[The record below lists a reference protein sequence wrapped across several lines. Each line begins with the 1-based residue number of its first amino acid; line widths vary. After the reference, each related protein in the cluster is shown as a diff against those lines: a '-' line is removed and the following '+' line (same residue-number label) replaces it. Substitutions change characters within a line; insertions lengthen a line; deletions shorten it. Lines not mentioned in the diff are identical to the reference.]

1 VMASLARSLAEPLSV
16 ILRTCLSLFGYDA
29 TVLQYP
35 GSAVPRPPPGPG
47 YGRLGCCQRC
57 LLAFVCLLQF
67 TKWQTW
73 LMAVAF
79 IVTSLLWVFQIN
91 KVAS

>member
-1 VMASLARSLAEPLSV
+1 
-16 ILRTCLSLFGYDA
+16 
-29 TVLQYP
+29 
-35 GSAVPRPPPGPG
+35 
-47 YGRLGCCQRC
+47 
-57 LLAFVCLLQF
+57 LLAILIAIPYRDDAANLQSTGRQPRLVPKMLLAAVCLLQF

-91 KVAS
+91 KVAHQEQWPHQLEYVCRSD